1 MTMNY
6 QIQNRIK
13 EIMVNGNKPT
23 PRSPQ
28 SGGEGDKSKYYY
40 DVLRYSSSY
49 SLKGDADSVFAAQN
63 TKIIGM
69 PHQFL
74 PTADFR
80 IDAANN
86 FGYNFAR
93 DIYMERPIVTLLPGK
108 VDYLPDFSKDNKKL
122 FGSLQKDLTGNN
134 KKILEDLIAK
144 HEDSRYYDFE
154 SDYEMYIRHV
164 NLLCRT
170 AAVYLGIE
178 KLKGPDGKHTY
189 LTYDWANYQ
198 NFNNYETPIKDDQGP
213 LSVIQDI
220 GDKIAGSL
228 EKLGSDILLGYNRYV
243 NFFIDPNSSVN
254 ESLSNS
260 TQKSQL
266 EGQFDSVEGIVKE
279 ATMFLNTVDEKGGM
293 SNFVTKA
300 GESLLSLANTASF
313 GLFSNLL
320 GTAGQEVLHGA
331 NLIYPEIWM
340 DSEYSKSYS
349 LIMNFVSPYG
359 DKEAIYLNCI
369 VPTLHALAFALPR
382 QTTANSFT
390 SPFIVRGYSKGRYS
404 IDMGIVESITIDKG
418 PDQTWSI
425 DGIPTQIKVTMNI
438 KDLYSQLMMSDSHK
452 PIMFFNNQGMM
463 DYLGSMCGV
472 ELNMPNIVFKAAS
485 LKALLGEIN
494 TLPSSY
500 YRKMTES
507 LHKYVSNFFK

>member
-1 MTMNY
+1 MTRNY

-13 EIMVNGNKPT
+13 EIMTNNKPT
-23 PRSPQ
+23 ARAPQ
-28 SGGEGDKSKYYY
+28 EDNGATDSTKYYY
-40 DVLRYSSSY
+40 DVLRYSSTY
-49 SLKGDADSVFAAQN
+49 SSKTSAEEVFAAQN
-63 TKIIGM
+63 TKIIGI

-80 IDAANN
+80 IDKANN

-108 VDYLPDFSKDNKKL
+108 VDYLPDFSKE
-122 FGSLQKDLTGNN
+122 N
-134 KKILEDLIAK
+134 KKIFGELSKDIKPENTAVLNDLIAK
-144 HEDSRYYDFE
+144 HDESRYYDFE
-154 SDYEMYIRHV
+154 SDYEMYIRYV

-178 KLKGPDGKHTY
+178 KRKAPDGKHTY

-198 NFNNYETPIKDDQGP
+198 NFTNYETPVKDDQGV

-220 GDKIAGSL
+220 GKDISDAIKKA
-228 EKLGSDILLGYNRYV
+228 GSDILMGYNRYV
-243 NFFIDPNSSVN
+243 NFFIDPSSSVS
-254 ESLSNS
+254 ESLSNT
-260 TQKSQL
+260 TQRSQL
-266 EGQFDSVEGIVKE
+266 EGAFDSVEGIVKE
-279 ATMFLNTVDEKGGM
+279 ATMFLSTVDDNG
-293 SNFVTKA
+293 SIQNFINKA
-300 GESLLSLANTASF
+300 GESVLSLANTASF
-313 GLFSNLL
+313 GLFQNIL
-320 GTAGQEVLHGA
+320 GTAGKEVLHGA

-340 DSEYSKSYS
+340 DSDYSKSYNLVMS
-349 LIMNFVSPYG
+349 FVSPYG

-390 SPFIVRGYSKGRYS
+390 SPFIVRGYCKGMYS
-404 IDMGIVESITIDKG
+404 IDMGMVESMTIDKG
-418 PDQTWSI
+418 PEQTWSI
-425 DGIPTQIKVTMNI
+425 DGLPTQIKVTMSI
-438 KDLYSQLMMSDSHK
+438 KDLYSQLMMSDSHN
-452 PIMFFNNQGMM
+452 PILFFNNQGMM

-472 ELNMPNIVFKAAS
+472 ELNLPNMVFKTAS

-494 TLPSSY
+494 TIPSNY

-507 LHKYVSNFFK
+507 LHNYVSGFFR